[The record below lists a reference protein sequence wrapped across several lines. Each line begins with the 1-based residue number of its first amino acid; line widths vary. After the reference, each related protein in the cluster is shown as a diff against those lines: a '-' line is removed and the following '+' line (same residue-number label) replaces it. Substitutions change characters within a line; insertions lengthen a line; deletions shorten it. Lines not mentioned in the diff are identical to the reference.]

1 MCVLGAYVL
10 TQILKSVALGIAFF
24 PVLLLSSIISVG
36 IGMEYGFVGYW
47 YNSMVPLLAA
57 ICVGMSVSTILLLAV
72 IGLTNRNA
80 S

>member
-1 MCVLGAYVL
+1 
-10 TQILKSVALGIAFF
+10 
-24 PVLLLSSIISVG
+24 
-36 IGMEYGFVGYW
+36 MEYGFVGYW